1 MAKYPVIDV
10 QRLTPDTC
18 PHHRQNRWSSTEF
31 VCLDCYGRFRATSD
45 GSYALIPQTVST
57 SHEPMSLETELG
69 LSWEEARV
77 LHQAKIG
84 TISALRERL
93 DEVLRFRIRN
103 MGKQLQEEILAAL
116 DAWEARQPP

>member
-1 MAKYPVIDV
+1 MGIATDYHDMLAAV
-10 QRLTPDTC
+10 LL
-18 PHHRQNRWSSTEF
+18 RQF
-31 VCLDCYGRFRATSD
+31 
-45 GSYALIPQTVST
+45 
-57 SHEPMSLETELG
+57 HELSLETELG

>member
-1 MAKYPVIDV
+1 MAKYPVINV
-10 QRLTPDTC
+10 QCLTPETC
-18 PHHRQNRWSSTEF
+18 PHYRRNRWSSTEF

-45 GSYALIPQTVST
+45 GSYALIPPTAPT
-57 SHEPMSLETELG
+57 AHESMSLETELG
-69 LSWEEARV
+69 LSWEAARV
-77 LHQAKIG
+77 LHQAKID
-84 TISALRERL
+84 TISALRDRL